1 MRRKI
6 IMRKMF
12 TGFAV
17 LAAIGAGAVL
27 TQAGRSAAQGSFD
40 ARLSGDWR
48 WGSASTV
55 DQYNPATNRFVTP
68 NGSGGALRFT
78 GNGGFV
84 QTGYL
89 QTGSMCTNRIMFW
102 KKGTVQVAGGRIR
115 FLPTASVR
123 RIEDSCNSSAVKET
137 RNWATA
143 EDFAFTVSGNTL
155 KLTADGV
162 TREYDRR

>member
-1 MRRKI
+1 
-6 IMRKMF
+6 MRKMLM
-12 TGFAV
+12 GCAALAV
-17 LAAIGAGAVL
+17 VAAGAVL
-27 TQAGRSAAQGSFD
+27 AHAGQPTAQGGFD

-102 KKGTVQVAGGRIR
+102 KKGNVQVAKGRIR
-115 FLPTASVR
+115 FVPSASVR
-123 RIEDSCNSSAVKET
+123 RIEDSCNSSAVKEV

-143 EDFAFTVSGNTL
+143 EDFAFAISGNTL
-155 KLTADGV
+155 TLTADGID
-162 TREYDRR
+162 REYERR

>member
-1 MRRKI
+1 
-6 IMRKMF
+6 MRKMV
-12 TGFAV
+12 TGLAI
-17 LAAIGAGAVL
+17 LAAVGAGAAL
-27 TQAGRSAAQGSFD
+27 ARAGQSATQASMD

-78 GNGGFV
+78 SNGGFV

-102 KKGTVQVAGGRIR
+102 KKGRVQVANGKIR

-143 EDFAFTVSGNTL
+143 EDFAFAVSGSTL
-155 KLTADGV
+155 KLTSDGV